1 MKKKVLF
8 RCVFGAFAGLTIST
22 LITIA
27 ISCVVGD
34 GNYYPVA
41 LGLIGEC
48 GSELNAM
55 IVQTVCSMVYG
66 AAWAGASLVWEVDGW
81 SLLRQTVTHLLI
93 CSLSAL
99 PIAYFLHWMPRTLG
113 GIATYFAI
121 FFGIY
126 LGIWISQYGSMK
138 ARVRKMNERFQQDAP
153 KE

>member
-66 AAWAGASLVWEVDGW
+66 AAWAGASLIWEVDGW

-113 GIATYFAI
+113 GIAMYFAI

-126 LGIWISQYGSMK
+126 LGIWLWQYGSMK
-138 ARVRKMNERFQQDAP
+138 ARVRRMNEKFRQDQEN
-153 KE
+153 K